1 METSA
6 DHSIRNDWKNKHFPA
21 TPCFKLAYKSVN
33 ETIFLLS
40 IITRYHRLALALPQF
55 VELNRSTGLRLIGPF
70 TTKSR
75 FLSDFETNWNELL
88 KFLPQWLKCP
98 LYIFRFFFIFLFI
111 HFFFFNLI
119 RRVSREFSLHD
130 QQIWD
135 VFLTGT
141 YKSVYIRSFHGR
153 IIRNSDP
160 WWEIFGRERLNS
172 VMRNQLAAE
181 RKEGWSARI
190 TSIRWPFETSL
201 AWKISE
207 FFLILYFTSWKNI
220 LGILS
225 KRERNNN
232 IASLN
237 FLIFLLNLPSY

>member
-111 HFFFFNLI
+111 HFFFNLI

-160 WWEIFGRERLNS
+160 WWEIFRSRTIKLCNAKS
-172 VMRNQLAAE
+172 
-181 RKEGWSARI
+181 
-190 TSIRWPFETSL
+190 TSRGTKRGMICSNYFDSL
-201 AWKISE
+201 AFRNVPRVE
-207 FFLILYFTSWKNI
+207 NI
-220 LGILS
+220 WIFSNIIFYLLEKYPRNIIET
-225 KRERNNN
+225 REE
-232 IASLN
+232 
-237 FLIFLLNLPSY
+237 

>member
-75 FLSDFETNWNELL
+75 FFIRFRNELERASEISPSVTKMSTL
-88 KFLPQWLKCP
+88 HFSILFYLFI
-98 LYIFRFFFIFLFI
+98 YSFFFYSEDFSRIFI
-111 HFFFFNLI
+111 TRPAN
-119 RRVSREFSLHD
+119 
-130 QQIWD
+130 IWG
-135 VFLTGT
+135 VFLTSI
-141 YKSVYIRSFHGR
+141 YKSIYIRSFHGR

-181 RKEGWSARI
+181 RKEG
-190 TSIRWPFETSL
+190 
-201 AWKISE
+201 
-207 FFLILYFTSWKNI
+207 
-220 LGILS
+220 
-225 KRERNNN
+225 
-232 IASLN
+232 
-237 FLIFLLNLPSY
+237 